1 MLSYYPGGINLM
13 DLVQYNFK
21 DAEIIEYVRVIIDKS
36 LQLTDGDFAICY
48 LDGKFRVKRVRLE
61 PDE

>member
-1 MLSYYPGGINLM
+1 MLSYYPGGIDLM

-36 LQLTDGDFAICY
+36 LQLTDGDLAICY